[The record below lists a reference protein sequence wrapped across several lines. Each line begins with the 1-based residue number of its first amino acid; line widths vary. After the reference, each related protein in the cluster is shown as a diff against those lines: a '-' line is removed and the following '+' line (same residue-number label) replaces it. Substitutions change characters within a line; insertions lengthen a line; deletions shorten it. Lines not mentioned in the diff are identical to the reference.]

1 MAPESL
7 THDRWR
13 EAFLRLVQ
21 QKLQIHQWPKIQLF
35 LTYSVSQQILDLT
48 YLYIFLDPNKTFF
61 EGIKTGRVE
70 HFFLNASCVGTPRHQ
85 KQFFLHGLFR
95 GTLTL
100 MLVLKVKQT
109 ITTIFRSTGHN
120 LVQKFLIGRITSTYR
135 KSIPQ

>member
-21 QKLQIHQWPKIQLF
+21 QKLQIHQWPKIQLC
-35 LTYSVSQQILDLT
+35 LTYRVSQQILDLT

-85 KQFFLHGLFR
+85 KQFFLHGFFR
-95 GTLTL
+95 GSLTL

-109 ITTIFRSTGHN
+109 ITAIFRSTGHN
-120 LVQKFLIGRITSTYR
+120 LVQKFFIGRITSTY
-135 KSIPQ
+135 